1 MFSRLGTLAA
11 VLAVVAVALAV
22 ASGLVALA
30 IARRNSRVSL
40 AARQG
45 AAPAQPA
52 PRPPVSHDNQEII
65 ETRAGTHKLVFCS
78 VHASSRAVAHCVHC
92 GTAGCAEC
100 IRLGSGGPTCARC
113 AASPH
118 PRTPN

>member
-1 MFSRLGTLAA
+1 VFSRLGALAA

-30 IARRNSRVSL
+30 IARRNARGSL

-45 AAPAQPA
+45 AVPAK
-52 PRPPVSHDNQEII
+52 PPPQLPVPHDNQEII
-65 ETRAGTHKLVFCS
+65 ETRAGTHKLVYCS

-118 PRTPN
+118 TRTPD